1 MFLSNHKRSLLVIA
15 LFALLIQACGDAQTN
30 SNNAVLQPNGKR
42 FPFPTKEPEIYQG
55 DFVVGSLGG
64 DGQTEQQYFVARDGE
79 NWRFDIKRD
88 GELWV
93 SQIRDGG
100 KVYFVDHSKKVYSTL
115 PNSQEQEFDSGY
127 FNSLTWGFFRGANY
141 IEYDEAG
148 RDGGLI
154 KYKARTLKNSKS
166 DVTVTIDDRSGIMIR
181 QEIADKPK
189 ANETPA
195 VYFYEVR
202 NLKLE
207 ADDATFDLPS
217 GYTRVVSLDYV
228 PRKTKRPGEQ

>member
-1 MFLSNHKRSLLVIA
+1 MFLSNPKRFLLVIA
-15 LFALLIQACGDAQTN
+15 LFALLIQACGDSQTN
-30 SNNAVLQPNGKR
+30 SNKAVLQPNGKR

-55 DFVVGSLGG
+55 DFVVG

-88 GELWV
+88 GEAWI
-93 SQIRDGG
+93 SQIRNSG
-100 KVYFVDHSKKVYSTL
+100 KVYFVDHAKKVYSTL
-115 PNSQEQEFDSGY
+115 PDSQIGDFDRGY

-166 DVTVTIDDRSGIMIR
+166 DVTITIDERSGIMIR
-181 QEIADKPK
+181 QEIADKQV
-189 ANETPA
+189 ANETPV

-207 ADDATFDLPS
+207 ADDALFDLPS
-217 GYTRVVSLDYV
+217 GYSRVASLDYV
-228 PRKTKRPGEQ
+228 PRKIKRPGEQ